1 MRPVKGQLGNAPRS
15 LSIRAPFKQF
25 LDLSIQKDFPMPFIG
40 REGKRKINFRVDA
53 LNVLNHPSFQWNNL
67 GNTPFGMGSLPTEFS
82 LFECI
87 ADLTIGTPTTT
98 NCPGTATLVQRSS
111 GISEAEYNAWAT
123 FNNKP
128 LSSTAAGATA
138 LAAIRATAN
147 SFRLPPRAGQ
157 TSGALPDNFFHVPL
171 PQGFGSSNSLSYD
184 ITTLQG
190 FKLYRLRQN
199 YDGNFGTLTT
209 VGNNSRYIQFGIRL
223 IF

>member
-1 MRPVKGQLGNAPRS
+1 
-15 LSIRAPFKQF
+15 
-25 LDLSIQKDFPMPFIG
+25 
-40 REGKRKINFRVDA
+40 
-53 LNVLNHPSFQWNNL
+53 
-67 GNTPFGMGSLPTEFS
+67 MGSLPTEFS
-82 LFECI
+82 GNECI
-87 ADLTIGTPTTT
+87 ADPTQVLFTT
-98 NCPGTATLVQRSS
+98 CPTAATQQRSAA
-111 GISEAEYNAWAT
+111 ISAAEYDAWAL

-138 LAAIRATAN
+138 LGAIRASAN
-147 SFRLPPRAGQ
+147 AFRLPPRAGQ
-157 TSGALPDNFFHVPL
+157 TSGALPDNFFHIAL

-209 VGNNSRYIQFGIRL
+209 VGNNSRYLQFGIRL